1 MNKDVKKI
9 DDIIKRF
16 FEKFTAQKTFWV
28 AYSGGVDSHVLVHA
42 LVQNKNP
49 SQNIRAIHIHHGLQV
64 HADEWS
70 EHCTQQAKNLA
81 VPIEIKH
88 VYAKPAH
95 GQSPEAAAREARYAA
110 LSGIIQKEDVLL
122 TAHNQNDQAE
132 TLLLQLIRGAGV
144 KGLAA
149 MPKQTQFNEGILC
162 RPFLEVSRASILSY
176 AQHYQLKW
184 IEDPSNENTH
194 FDRNYLRQTIFPL
207 LTARWPSIEKT
218 FSRSAEHCASAS
230 EILEELA
237 KDDFIYSVN
246 RNNNAMNIEKLL
258 TLSMQRQKNVLRYWI
273 EEQDLPLPSTAHL
286 ESLMHD
292 VIPAAEDKIPCMHWP
307 GAEIRRYKGFL
318 FAMPP
323 LVVFDSTLEIAWD
336 RQIALK
342 LPCDLGVI
350 EKDDQNIKGKALSS
364 IEGPVVIRF
373 RQGGEVMKVPGR
385 QGSHELKK
393 LFQEWNVLPWCRD
406 RIPLIYVQ
414 DELVAVVIS
423 SHCVLPQYANPHI
436 LPISGV

>member
-9 DDIIKRF
+9 DDIIQRF
-16 FEKFTAQKTFWV
+16 FGKFSTLKTFWV
-28 AYSGGVDSHVLVHA
+28 AYSGGVDSHVLLHA
-42 LVQNKNP
+42 LVQNKSG

-64 HADEWS
+64 QADEWS

-81 VPIEIKH
+81 VSIEIKR
-88 VYAKPAH
+88 VDAKASQ

-149 MPKQTQFNEGILC
+149 MPQQTQFNQGILC

-194 FDRNYLRQTIFPL
+194 FDRNYLRQTIFHL
-207 LTARWPSIEKT
+207 LTTRWPSIEKT

-230 EILEELA
+230 EILDELA

-246 RNNNAMNIEKLL
+246 QNNNAMNIEKLL
-258 TLSMQRQKNVLRYWI
+258 TLSLARQKNVLRYWI
-273 EEQDLPLPSTAHL
+273 EEQELPLPSTAHL
-286 ESLMHD
+286 ERLMHD

-323 LVVFDSTLEIAWD
+323 LAAFDSTLEIPWD
-336 RQIALK
+336 LK
-342 LPCDLGVI
+342 TPLDLPGDLGVI
-350 EKDDQNIKGKALSS
+350 EKEDQNIKGKALSS

-373 RQGGEVMKVPGR
+373 RQGGEVMKVPAR

-393 LFQEWNVLPWCRD
+393 LFQEWNVLPWCRN
-406 RIPLIYVQ
+406 RIPLIFVGK
-414 DELVAVVIS
+414 ELVAVLVTS
-423 SHCVLPQYANPHI
+423 AN
-436 LPISGV
+436 VFY